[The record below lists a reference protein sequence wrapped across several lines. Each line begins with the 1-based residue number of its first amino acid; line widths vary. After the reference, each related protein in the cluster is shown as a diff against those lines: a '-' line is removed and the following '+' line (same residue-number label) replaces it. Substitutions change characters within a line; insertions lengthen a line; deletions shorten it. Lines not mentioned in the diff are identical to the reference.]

1 MKINAQDK
9 EADPDQAFW
18 ALAYVFKDTI
28 YDVASDIEILK
39 TLARSIPEGTRDED
53 PLGYQLS
60 EILFGIAYAYQKSIR
75 AGGAINGVYL
85 KTLLTQSS
93 SVRYETINRDQKAK
107 GFMEKGS
114 GFLGFGGNKA
124 STTPN
129 PV

>member
-39 TLARSIPEGTRDED
+39 TLARSIPDGDREKD
-53 PLGYQLS
+53 PLGFQLS
-60 EILFGIAYAYQKSIR
+60 EILFSIAYAYQKSIR

-85 KTLLTQSS
+85 KTLLTQSQ

-107 GFMEKGS
+107 GFMEKGG
-114 GFLGFGGNKA
+114 GFLGFGGSKA
-124 STTPN
+124 PPSGSP
-129 PV
+129 